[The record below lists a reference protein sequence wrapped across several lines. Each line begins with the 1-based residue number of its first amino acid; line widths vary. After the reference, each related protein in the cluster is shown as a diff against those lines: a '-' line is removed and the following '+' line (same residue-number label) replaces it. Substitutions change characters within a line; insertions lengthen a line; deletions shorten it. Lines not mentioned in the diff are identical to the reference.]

1 MLKERLRGLYK
12 DSHGKWS
19 LIVLSH
25 NSTYVL
31 KECGLGV
38 SINT

>member
-25 NSTYVL
+25 NSAYVL